1 VPEMMPRDPEFRER
15 VAESFARQALMRTLG
30 ARLAEVAPGEV
41 VIEVEHRPELTQQ
54 NGYLHAGVL
63 ASIADSACGYA
74 AFTLMPPGSNVL
86 SVEFKLN
93 LLAPAAGPRT
103 VARARV
109 IRAGG
114 TLSVCTADVLS
125 ISADGAET
133 PVAFMLATLIRR

>member
-1 VPEMMPRDPEFRER
+1 MTPRDPAFRER
-15 VAESFARQALMRTLG
+15 VAGSFERQALMRTLG
-30 ARLAEVAPGEV
+30 ARLVEVEAGV
-41 VIEVEHRPELTQQ
+41 VSIEVEHRPELTQQ

-86 SVEFKLN
+86 SVEFKLS
-93 LLAPAAGPRT
+93 LLAPAAGPRV

-109 IRAGG
+109 VRAGG

-125 ISADGAET
+125 IGAEGGET
-133 PVAFMLATLIRR
+133 PVATMLATMIRR